1 MYVAAIF
8 DMDGLLLDS
17 ERPIRDAWLLA
28 ARDAG
33 LTLSEAAYLTV
44 VGTNEIDSK
53 AALCEILGDE
63 ASYELVRA
71 RADALVREHETRAGY
86 ATKAGAGELLSL
98 LGARGI
104 ACGVAS
110 STRRAEVRRRLD
122 AAGLAGYFRAISGG
136 DEVTRGKPHP
146 DLFLLAADRL
156 GARSDACLVFE
167 DSEAGATG
175 ALAAGMSVVMVPDLK
190 RPDADIQAACVGV
203 LRSLMDALPHCDAWF
218 GASPGGRRALAG
230 NPSGNRIELIE
241 ESD

>member
-1 MYVAAIF
+1 MYTAAIF

-28 ARDAG
+28 ARETGVA
-33 LTLSEAAYLTV
+33 LSEAAYLTV
-44 VGTNEIDSK
+44 VGTNEADSK
-53 AALCEILGDE
+53 AVLCELLGDE
-63 ASYELVRA
+63 RSYELVRV
-71 RADALVREHETRAGY
+71 RADVLVREHEIRVGY
-86 ATKAGAGELLSL
+86 AAKAGASEILSL

-122 AAGLAGYFRAISGG
+122 AAGLAGYFRSISGG
-136 DEVTRGKPHP
+136 DEVTRGKPNP

-156 GARSDACLVFE
+156 GVEPDVCLVFE

-190 RPDADIQAACVGV
+190 RPGNVMQAACVGV
-203 LRSLMDALPHCDAWF
+203 LQSLADALPHCEAWF
-218 GASPGGRRALAG
+218 GLQFGGTVV
-230 NPSGNRIELIE
+230 RIVAP
-241 ESD
+241 